1 MDAPSVAASVLGGG
15 AVRRWR
21 ERAIH
26 TLFMLAAAASI
37 VALVGI
43 FGVLVQHA
51 VQAFT
56 VAEGLS
62 QATLTPEQRALF
74 SPEELAELPA
84 EPPPPPTVGG
94 DFLFGERWNPSGR
107 PPTYGALGMVASTV
121 MVTLASL
128 LISAPLGVG
137 VGAWLAFVARPG
149 TREVLKPLIEV
160 LAAVPS
166 VVVGFVGLVFLAP
179 ALAGLFGLTSGL
191 MGLNGALLLAVMSL
205 PTIVSLTEDAV
216 TAVPRD
222 YVAASLALGADRWQ
236 TLVRVVLPAARSGII
251 AAVMLGMGRAIGE
264 TMTVLMACGNA
275 VAMPRSLFDPV
286 RTLTATVAIELGEV
300 PQDTRHFYMLFA
312 VGLVLF
318 CMTFVINLA
327 SDVLLHRRATGPA

>member
-1 MDAPSVAASVLGGG
+1 MEAPAVSVPAMGGG
-15 AVRRWR
+15 AARRWR
-21 ERAIH
+21 ERAVH
-26 TLFMLAAAASI
+26 ALFMLAAGASI
-37 VALVGI
+37 VTLLGI
-43 FGVLVQHA
+43 FGVLVERA

-56 VAEGLS
+56 MTEGLS
-62 QATLTPEQRALF
+62 QATLTPEQRSLF
-74 SPEELAELPA
+74 TAEELAALPA
-84 EPPPPPTVGG
+84 EAPPPPSVGT
-94 DFLFGERWNPSGR
+94 DFLFGDRWNPSTS
-107 PPTYGALGMVASTV
+107 PPTYGALGMVVSTA

-128 LISAPLGVG
+128 TISAPLGVG
-137 VGAWLAFVARPG
+137 VGAWLAFIAGPRS
-149 TREVLKPLIEV
+149 REILKPLIEV

-179 ALAGLFGLTSGL
+179 TLARLLGLSSGL
-191 MGLNGALLLAVMSL
+191 VGLNGALLLAIMSL

-275 VAMPRSLFDPV
+275 VAMPGSLLDPV

-318 CMTFVINLA
+318 GMTFVINLA
-327 SDVLLHRRATGPA
+327 SDLLLHRRATRPA